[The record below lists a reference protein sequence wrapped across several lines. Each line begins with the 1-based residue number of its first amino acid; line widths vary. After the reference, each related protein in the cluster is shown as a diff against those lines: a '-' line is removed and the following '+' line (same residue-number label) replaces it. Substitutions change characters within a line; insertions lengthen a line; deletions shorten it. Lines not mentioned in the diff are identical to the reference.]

1 MASPGRVIPMA
12 PNGRPGSAGGG
23 VNIAGGLDAVVRS
36 TTRVGKEMWGGLT
49 SARSPRLMP
58 TTMKRTSATGDL
70 LKFDEEEEMFMVDDL
85 EVAGDASNTSPS
97 GNAMKKDASEA
108 TINPITW
115 SVESG
120 TIYPR
125 MTDSGMT
132 VGPPANATSTSTGAA
147 TPGSTTAE
155 DGTWVAQPEVYDQ
168 AVEEDARYDDV
179 TRILEEEREERKRL
193 QARMGALA
201 GDAAKDGGVKGK
213 SPGKKSSARR
223 KKKGDL

>member
-1 MASPGRVIPMA
+1 
-12 PNGRPGSAGGG
+12 
-23 VNIAGGLDAVVRS
+23 
-36 TTRVGKEMWGGLT
+36 
-49 SARSPRLMP
+49 
-58 TTMKRTSATGDL
+58 
-70 LKFDEEEEMFMVDDL
+70 L
-85 EVAGDASNTSPS
+85 EVAGDASDTSPS

-132 VGPPANATSTSTGAA
+132 VGPPANATSTGAA

-193 QARMGALA
+193 QARMGTLA
-201 GDAAKDGGVKGK
+201 GDAAKDGGIKGK

>member
-1 MASPGRVIPMA
+1 
-12 PNGRPGSAGGG
+12 
-23 VNIAGGLDAVVRS
+23 
-36 TTRVGKEMWGGLT
+36 
-49 SARSPRLMP
+49 
-58 TTMKRTSATGDL
+58 
-70 LKFDEEEEMFMVDDL
+70 
-85 EVAGDASNTSPS
+85 
-97 GNAMKKDASEA
+97 MKKDASEA

-132 VGPPANATSTSTGAA
+132 VGPPANTTSTPTGAA
-147 TPGSTTAE
+147 TPGGTTAE

-201 GDAAKDGGVKGK
+201 SDAGVKGK
-213 SPGKKSSARR
+213 SPGKKSAARR